1 MSAIYHSQELTNIYQ
16 SLSVL
21 NVLELDQVMNR
32 ILGLRREKMSSVLS
46 NVESE
51 LLQKINLK
59 IPFVIQKRYNFLQ
72 KRRNKEI
79 LNEKEYQELL
89 ELTVYIENFNVQR
102 LQNLIEL
109 AKFRNVTLDEII
121 ISLELKPILY
131 VNFLTNI
138 LIF

>member
-109 AKFRNVTLDEII
+109 AKFRNVTLDEVI